1 MKIRYSWTTR
11 NTDKTPPAITPIGA
25 WTPDRMVNIIA
36 WFDPA
41 NRVTQSS
48 GSVSDWG
55 DVFGWDATQPTAG
68 TRLVWSST
76 QVNGFPGFTN
86 NGTFTGFLTVP
97 NLAANVPRTVVTL
110 ASAPSAAT
118 NNTLVAGGTGSFEA
132 RVGSSNFP
140 VVIQT
145 NTAVLGTATVACDA
159 TALGLIVWSADTGNY
174 AFRVNGTA
182 AGSGTFTASGIGGS
196 ALTIGG
202 SSADGTYWAG
212 SFGDVILTG
221 DYNNTSEIQ
230 KAEGYLA
237 WKYSLSS
244 LLPVGHPYKSAAP

>member
-1 MKIRYSWTTR
+1 MRIRYSWTTR
-11 NTDKTPPAITPIGA
+11 NTDKTPPPITPTGP

-41 NRVTQSS
+41 NGVTQSS

-55 DVFGWDATQPTAG
+55 DVFGWGATQPTAG

-76 QVNGFPGFTN
+76 QVNGFPGFAN
-86 NGTFTGFLTVP
+86 NGSFTGFLTVP

-118 NNTLVAGGTGSFEA
+118 NT
-132 RVGSSNFP
+132 
-140 VVIQT
+140 
-145 NTAVLGTATVACDA
+145 
-159 TALGLIVWSADTGNY
+159 
-174 AFRVNGTA
+174 
-182 AGSGTFTASGIGGS
+182 TFTASGIGGS

-202 SSADGTYWAG
+202 CPADATYWAG

-244 LLPVGHPYKSAAP
+244 LLPGGHPYASAPP